1 VLAYLVEFAILV
13 GVVGTRLATDPY
25 GFRTESKCKMSK
37 QNEVTSN
44 LDVVSAELVESGAEL
59 IGKGEELE
67 TAWFWKSIELLEGN
81 LISVRGVQMSM
92 EEVLAPYTEVVDGVA
107 KCDVKFPSLTYT
119 MVQNFKQAA
128 VLMRL
133 SGWEGSPVQ
142 AIRTIQNGKRS
153 EAFESAKDF
162 DKELAVAK
170 SAKAIEK
177 KANQPKRASVTKP
190 KVEGEVDSEVQT
202 FGEAVEELAKVA
214 KARTSHTLTPNQA
227 KEALYLI
234 GIFKAELEAFKKKV
248 ENLDKVAA

>member
-1 VLAYLVEFAILV
+1 ME
-13 GVVGTRLATDPY
+13 VVGTRLATYPY

-44 LDVVSAELVESGAEL
+44 LDVISAELVESGAEL

-177 KANQPKRASVTKP
+177 KANQPKRSSVTKP

-202 FGEAVEELAKVA
+202 FGEAVEELAKLA

-227 KEALYLI
+227 KEAIYLMS
-234 GIFKAELEAFKKKV
+234 IFKIELETFKKKL
-248 ENLDKVAA
+248 ENVDKVAA